1 MKQDLRDTAKQ
12 DKENLLKLEQIQR
25 EFIKTYHSQVIYSVF
40 TLLFVTNIMIN
51 VDHGSLPGCF
61 NAIKE
66 KLDVGNLGFG
76 ILGSIVFVG
85 LIFGSIAASGLFS
98 QGDWIKPTLILALTL
113 NAISLYAFTLSNS
126 FYLMVFVRGA
136 IGFFQV
142 FVCIYMP
149 VWVDTYGS
157 ES

>member
-25 EFIKTYHSQVIYSVF
+25 EFIKTYHSKVIYSVF